1 MRKELYPGRETKRPI
16 SQGKQTEYPSIQQL
30 KTLVDSTSD
39 TAGLAIDEETKG
51 DHEMGDS
58 HPGKQIYYCYREKGT
73 GVICH
78 TSSYAN
84 VASNLPVSVMGE
96 KLINSLIISEE
107 RSHNGSSLSDQKIY
121 HALTECRHL
130 IARIPCFNCNYVC
143 SSNTPLSARQGFCA
157 NAAIAHIMRNEYDAA
172 LHNFID
178 CIDDYGEGSHRYM
191 SRNEL
196 ILYNCILTCFL
207 AKLSDQISKD
217 AKTDNEVRLT

>member
-1 MRKELYPGRETKRPI
+1 MRRELYSGRKMKQSI
-16 SQGKQTEYPSIQQL
+16 SQGKQTECPSNQRL
-30 KTLVDSTSD
+30 KTLADSASD
-39 TAGLAIDEETKG
+39 TNGFVIGKATKG
-51 DHEMGDS
+51 DHEMDDS

-73 GVICH
+73 GVTCH

-107 RSHNGSSLSDQKIY
+107 RSHNGSSLSEQKIY

-130 IARIPCFNCNYVC
+130 IKRIPCFNCNYAC

-157 NAAIAHIMRNEYDAA
+157 NAAIAHIMRDEYTAA

-178 CIDDYGEGSHRYM
+178 CIDDYGEGPHRYV

-207 AKLSDQISKD
+207 AKLSEQIGEDKQSDKGSS
-217 AKTDNEVRLT
+217 R